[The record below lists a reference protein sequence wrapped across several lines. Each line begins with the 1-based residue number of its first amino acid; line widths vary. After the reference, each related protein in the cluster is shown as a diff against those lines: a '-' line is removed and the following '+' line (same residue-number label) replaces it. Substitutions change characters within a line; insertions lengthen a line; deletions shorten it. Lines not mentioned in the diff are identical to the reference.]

1 MATCKTGIYTRK
13 QTMNDLKML
22 WDNYGYIGVG
32 FYILLVQIWPFFK
45 DKLFP
50 EQIKER
56 RLSQEW
62 ERKNSERLTVAM
74 ESMASSQVAS
84 NEKLNSIVQLQIE
97 HDRTMREAI
106 IKMTERTTQ
115 LLVNKGKTK

>member
-1 MATCKTGIYTRK
+1 
-13 QTMNDLKML
+13 MNDLKML